1 LRTLITVWFLLVLPA
16 CAQQAPEFRF
26 LPKSTKIEDAKAKL
40 EQKIVERRTFDP
52 IHHRGDLAI
61 VLSTLGVVIGGA
73 RLYVALRK
81 HRRKKESLTPAIE
94 RGRNSPGA
102 TLP

>member
-1 LRTLITVWFLLVLPA
+1 LGTKLLTVGLLLALPA
-16 CAQQAPEFRF
+16 CAQVAPESRF

-61 VLSTLGVVIGGA
+61 VLSTLGVLIGAA

-81 HRRKKESLTPAIE
+81 RRMAKESPSIE
-94 RGRNSPGA
+94 QGRNSPGA